1 MLDSPEGVCAGQAG
15 FEYPATSVPFSNFD
29 PLRSSATC
37 RNGCPLSGSLYF
49 ADKPPMAVAGHPRR
63 MKCAGHPVDVG
74 ASWCREPADKDEGG
88 GSSPPRPTTSDNQWE
103 H

>member
-1 MLDSPEGVCAGQAG
+1 MLDSPDGVCAGQAG

-63 MKCAGHPVDVG
+63 MKMC
-74 ASWCREPADKDEGG
+74 W
-88 GSSPPRPTTSDNQWE
+88 SSGRRRCSLVPRAR
-103 H
+103 